1 MLRLQNPWSH
11 VFVAGVLVLLGLI
24 ACHVPEARA
33 QEEGPTLP
41 EPEPALRQEYV
52 RVTFYVLRGYMAS
65 GIWTRPGAA
74 ACSYGYPMGTQLVMP
89 DGYVVTCLDR
99 GLLGRDTGWV
109 DIWAPSMAWGRRY
122 VAQDYGNHAWVTVQ
136 RWGWE

>member
-1 MLRLQNPWSH
+1 MSFQNPWTH
-11 VFVAGVLVLLGLI
+11 VVVAGALVLLGLI

-33 QEEGPTLP
+33 QAEEPSYQP
-41 EPEPALRQEYV
+41 EPVLRQEYV

-65 GIWTRPGAA
+65 GIFTHHGAA
-74 ACSYGYPMGTQLVMP
+74 ACSYGFPMGTVLELP
-89 DGYVVTCLDR
+89 DGWTVTCLDR
-99 GLLGRDTGWV
+99 GRLGRDTGWL

-122 VAQDYGNHAWVTVQ
+122 VAQDYGDYTWVTVH